1 MWRSISCALLA
12 CAVAF
17 SLPATA
23 PERDFSGNWIL
34 VYERSNTRALG
45 AEPESVLTVKQDDAL
60 LRCSAAI
67 DGDNISWSYNL
78 GGAESRYRIGREQR
92 NSVAKWEGAALLV
105 NTLVSGPQSYTVMDR
120 WRLSADRAVL
130 TISRQVVRP
139 AIEAEGTLVYR
150 RAGSEP
156 PPGSSR
162 PVESAGT
169 PAPGP
174 RPQAP
179 VLITR
184 PAPAPVGQA
193 DEVYVVPAGTHV
205 LLHLLNAL
213 NTKKSQEGDHVYLRT
228 DVPVAAN
235 NRVVIPRGSDVA
247 GTIIATKPAKSSGK
261 GELYIRFDSITLPN
275 GVTRDLL
282 SRPDGAR
289 EGKLATSGDP
299 SGDARRGAEGGAIGA
314 GVGGLAGAAAGHP
327 ITGMGVGAAAGVAAG
342 LAGVFH
348 KKPEPILP
356 SGTTMELVL
365 DRDLTFTRDE
375 IAR

>member
-1 MWRSISCALLA
+1 MLRHISCVLLVCGVVSA
-12 CAVAF
+12 
-17 SLPATA
+17 LPAAA

-45 AEPESVLTVKQDDAL
+45 TEPEAVLTVTQDDARL
-60 LRCSAAI
+60 HCSAAI
-67 DGDNISWSYNL
+67 DGDNVSWSYNL
-78 GGAESRYRIGREQR
+78 NGGESRYRLGSEQR
-92 NSVAKWEGAALLV
+92 NSAVKWEGAALLV
-105 NTLVSGPQSYTVMDR
+105 NTLVSGAQDFTIMDR
-120 WRLSADRAVL
+120 WRLSADGTLL
-130 TISRQVVRP
+130 TITRQLVR
-139 AIEAEGTLVYR
+139 ANGEAEGTLVYR
-150 RAGSEP
+150 RAGSTP
-156 PPGSSR
+156 PPPAAAST
-162 PVESAGT
+162 VT

-174 RPQAP
+174 RSPAP
-179 VLITR
+179 ALITR
-184 PAPAPVGQA
+184 PTPVPAA
-193 DEVYVVPAGTHV
+193 DVYVVPAGTHV

-228 DVPVAAN
+228 SVPVAAN

-247 GTIIATKPAKSSGK
+247 GTIIATNPAKSNGK

-289 EGKLATSGDP
+289 EGKLATTGDG
-299 SGDARRGAEGGAIGA
+299 GDVRRGAEGGAIGA

-327 ITGMGVGAAAGVAAG
+327 ITGLGIGAAAGVAAG

-348 KKPEPILP
+348 KKPEPVLP
-356 SGTTMELVL
+356 AGTTMELVL

-375 IAR
+375 VFR

>member
-1 MWRSISCALLA
+1 MRPYISCFLLA
-12 CAVAF
+12 CGVVTSFAAA
-17 SLPATA
+17 P
-23 PERDFSGNWIL
+23 PERDFSGSWIL

-45 AEPESVLTVKQDDAL
+45 AEPETVLTVTQDDARL
-60 LRCSAAI
+60 HCSAAI
-67 DGDNISWSYNL
+67 DGDNLSWSYNL
-78 GGAESRYRIGREQR
+78 TGAESRYRLGREER

-105 NTLVSGPQSYTVMDR
+105 NILVSGAQNYTVMDR
-120 WRLSADRAVL
+120 WRLSPDRALL
-130 TISRQVVRP
+130 TITRQVVRVGR
-139 AIEAEGTLVYR
+139 EAEGTLVYR
-150 RAGSEP
+150 RAGSTP
-156 PPGSSR
+156 PPP
-162 PVESAGT
+162 PVQTTVPS
-169 PAPGP
+169 PAPAP
-174 RPQAP
+174 RAQAP

-184 PAPAPVGQA
+184 PEPAAAPVA
-193 DEVYVVPAGTHV
+193 DIYVVPAGTHV
-205 LLHLLNAL
+205 LLHLLNSL

-228 DVPVAAN
+228 DVPVAVS

-282 SRPDGAR
+282 SRPDGAK

-299 SGDARRGAEGGAIGA
+299 GGDVRRGAEGGAIGA

-327 ITGMGVGAAAGVAAG
+327 ITGLGIGAAAGVAAG

-356 SGTTMELVL
+356 AGTSMELVL
-365 DRDLTFTRDE
+365 DRDLSFTRDE
-375 IAR
+375 LQVRR